1 MTHNY
6 RHVVFRMADDGGD
19 LTFVHEE
26 DLIRAIGRGSELARE
41 RDMLQKVVNVAR
53 YVRDNLAKAPTSVR
67 RADIQGDWMA
77 LSDTL
82 RAYGELDGALKQLD
96 AQL

>member
-1 MTHNY
+1 MSQKIP
-6 RHVVFRMADDGGD
+6 RFVVFRMTDDGGD
-19 LTFVHEE
+19 FTFVPEE
-26 DLIRAIGRGSELARE
+26 ELIAAIGRGAELARE

-53 YVRDNLAKAPTSVR
+53 YVRDQLAKAPTSIVTHEGWL
-67 RADIQGDWMA
+67 ANSDI
-77 LSDTL
+77 L